1 MDGRR
6 DPRTIHGASGT
17 MRQQQQRQL
26 APVGRG
32 FDGPPQQAMQQPMP
46 MQQHPQQQQWAQQQQ
61 QHPQQQQHQQQWAQQ
76 QHHHMQQLQQEAQR
90 GSSSSTNTAGTELAE
105 GGQAR
110 QSSAVRAAVKS
121 AAMQVEALQKESTA
135 RGRSHTPD
143 PLAVRRSNPEVRQSR
158 TPLRPYPCARLT

>member
-6 DPRTIHGASGT
+6 EPRTIHGASGT

-46 MQQHPQQQQWAQQQQ
+46 MQQMQQQHPQQQQQQQWAQQQQ
-61 QHPQQQQHQQQWAQQ
+61 
-76 QHHHMQQLQQEAQR
+76 HHMQQLQQEAQR
-90 GSSSSTNTAGTELAE
+90 GSSSSINTAGTELAE

>member
-6 DPRTIHGASGT
+6 EPRTIHGASGT

-46 MQQHPQQQQWAQQQQ
+46 MQQMQQQHPQQQQQWAQQQQ
-61 QHPQQQQHQQQWAQQ
+61 
-76 QHHHMQQLQQEAQR
+76 HHMQQLQQEAQR
-90 GSSSSTNTAGTELAE
+90 GSSSSINTAGTELAE